1 MQVRFDWFDV
11 TEEMTIAEICRR
23 KAVNLVRDLEKK
35 ISRKD
40 LIFI

>member
-23 KAVNLVRDLEKK
+23 KAVNLVRDLKKKFQEK
-35 ISRKD
+35 I
-40 LIFI
+40 